1 MNPPYGAILLGID
14 AQATVPIAS
23 WPVKIRV
30 ASEIDDPR
38 RICGFADRSLG
49 RP

>member
-1 MNPPYGAILLGID
+1 MNPPYGAILLGMD
-14 AQATVPIAS
+14 VQATVPIAS

-30 ASEIDDPR
+30 ASKTAIGG
-38 RICGFADRSLG
+38 RICGFADRALS